1 LAAHRSLTTTSID
14 FFKELLSPLESSLR
28 EVEVAAF
35 VKLSL
40 IGFFRNFQPRHTKK
54 KEDQGTP

>member
-1 LAAHRSLTTTSID
+1 LAAHRSLTTTSIA
-14 FFKELLSPLESSLR
+14 FFKELLSPLETSLR

-40 IGFFRNFQPRHTKK
+40 MGFFGTSN
-54 KEDQGTP
+54 QGTQRKGR